1 MDKGYFVDEHKDTNA
16 SESELNAGLDLIYGL
31 IFSAGSPEATE
42 LVKNNE
48 QFSQIY
54 DYLVELRQ
62 IVISFAKGDFTKD
75 VKLRGFLGGS
85 LKNLQANLR
94 HLSWQVE
101 IVAAGDFSQRV
112 DFMGE
117 FSTTFNSMVIRL
129 HQSLEDLR
137 QQEELLTAFTESL
150 KQEIAVRIK
159 AEEALRL
166 SEERYRTLAA
176 LDPLT
181 GQYNRCHFFNLALSE
196 VARLKRNNGV
206 ITLCMLDVDF
216 FKKFNDNYGHLNG
229 DLCLQQ
235 LTKTA
240 HSALRQMDIM
250 GRYGGEEFIFLFPET
265 GHEGGVQVA
274 ERLRSA
280 IEETPIELDDGQMV
294 GITVSIGVTVIEGSK
309 ITNKPDVVL
318 REAVQLAD
326 AALYK
331 AKAEG
336 RNKVI
341 SSFDS
346 D

>member
-1 MDKGYFVDEHKDTNA
+1 MDECKNMTTA
-16 SESELNAGLDLIYGL
+16 ESEQDESLDLIYRL
-31 IFSAGSPEATE
+31 IFSTSTPEATE
-42 LVKNNE
+42 LVENNE

-62 IVISFAKGDFTKD
+62 IVISFAKGDFTRD
-75 VKLRGFLGGS
+75 VKLKGFLGGS

-101 IVAAGDFSQRV
+101 MVAAGDFSQRV

-117 FSTTFNSMVIRL
+117 FSTAFNSMVVRL

-137 QQEELLTAFTESL
+137 QQEELLTSFTESL

-159 AEEALRL
+159 AEEALRI

-181 GQYNRCHFFNLALSE
+181 GLKLAISE
-196 VARLKRNNGV
+196 VARLKRNNGFM
-206 ITLCMLDVDF
+206 TLCMLDVDF

-235 LTKTA
+235 LSIIA
-240 HSALRQMDIM
+240 SSAMRQMDVM
-250 GRYGGEEFIFLFPET
+250 GRDGGEEFIFLFPET
-265 GHEGGVQVA
+265 GNEDGLQVA
-274 ERLRSA
+274 ERLRSSV
-280 IEETPIELDDGQMV
+280 EETPIELNDGKKV
-294 GITVSIGVTVIEGSK
+294 NITVSIGVATIEGSK
-309 ITNKPDVVL
+309 VISKPEMVL
-318 REAVQLAD
+318 REAIQAAD
-326 AALYK
+326 TALYK

-336 RNKVI
+336 RNKVVN
-341 SSFDS
+341 SLDNN
-346 D
+346 

>member
-1 MDKGYFVDEHKDTNA
+1 MDEHKNTNA

-31 IFSAGSPEATE
+31 IFSTGSPEATE

-94 HLSWQVE
+94 H
-101 IVAAGDFSQRV
+101 
-112 DFMGE
+112 
-117 FSTTFNSMVIRL
+117 
-129 HQSLEDLR
+129 
-137 QQEELLTAFTESL
+137 
-150 KQEIAVRIK
+150 
-159 AEEALRL
+159 
-166 SEERYRTLAA
+166 
-176 LDPLT
+176 
-181 GQYNRCHFFNLALSE
+181 FFNLALSE

-240 HSALRQMDIM
+240 QSTLRQMDIM

-265 GHEGGVQVA
+265 AHEAGVQVA

-280 IEETPIELDDGQMV
+280 IEETPIELDDGRRV
-294 GITVSIGVTVIEGSK
+294 GITVSIGVTAIEGSK
-309 ITNKPDVVL
+309 ITNKPDIVL

-346 D
+346 DWGIFGIDYPVRRFQVLPVFRKTIRRTVN

>member
-1 MDKGYFVDEHKDTNA
+1 MDECKDTNA

-31 IFSAGSPEATE
+31 IFSTGSPEATE

-101 IVAAGDFSQRV
+101 MVAAGDFSQRV

-117 FSTTFNSMVIRL
+117 FSTAFNSMVIRL

-181 GQYNRCHFFNLALSE
+181 GHITGAISLIWPFPKLRALS
-196 VARLKRNNGV
+196 VIMALLPCVCWTWISLKSSM
-206 ITLCMLDVDF
+206 ITMGTLTATFVYS
-216 FKKFNDNYGHLNG
+216 N
-229 DLCLQQ
+229 LQKQ
-235 LTKTA
+235 
-240 HSALRQMDIM
+240 RIP
-250 GRYGGEEFIFLFPET
+250 LFAKWT
-265 GHEGGVQVA
+265 
-274 ERLRSA
+274 SW
-280 IEETPIELDDGQMV
+280 
-294 GITVSIGVTVIEGSK
+294 GVTAARSSFFCSL
-309 ITNKPDVVL
+309 KPVMRLVCRWL
-318 REAVQLAD
+318 KGCVQL
-326 AALYK
+326 
-331 AKAEG
+331 
-336 RNKVI
+336 
-341 SSFDS
+341 
-346 D
+346 